1 VRLLIW
7 QRASAPF
14 CAVNSRLV
22 ASWSRYRCRWHT
34 GGMADLQT
42 GDEATATA
50 RNDAVRW
57 LRVSYRAGA
66 VVDALATV
74 SMIFPRRLWSLRF
87 KGPFDR
93 SGAEL
98 RYGLRAGAPL
108 MAGWTVL
115 LLWADRRPV
124 ERKDVIAMTAV
135 PVVAGLMANDAWAVR
150 KGQVDARSVLPVRAL
165 QSGLLALFA
174 ASYVRA
180 VLADRKQA
188 SRYLTQG

>member
-1 VRLLIW
+1 
-7 QRASAPF
+7 
-14 CAVNSRLV
+14 
-22 ASWSRYRCRWHT
+22 
-34 GGMADLQT
+34 MAGLKT

-50 RNDAVRW
+50 HDDVARW

-87 KGPFDR
+87 MDPFDR

-98 RYGLRAGAPL
+98 GYGMRAGAPL

-188 SRYLTQG
+188 SRYLNRGEHAGPPPQHALPA

>member
-1 VRLLIW
+1 
-7 QRASAPF
+7 
-14 CAVNSRLV
+14 
-22 ASWSRYRCRWHT
+22 
-34 GGMADLQT
+34 MADVHT
-42 GDEATATA
+42 GDEATAAA
-50 RNDAVRW
+50 RSDVARW

-74 SMIFPRRLWSLRF
+74 SMIFPRRLWVLRF
-87 KGPFDR
+87 KDPFDR

-98 RYGLRAGAPL
+98 RYGLRVGAPL

-135 PVVAGLMANDAWAVR
+135 PVVVGVMASDAWAVR
-150 KGQVDARSVLPVRAL
+150 MGQVDARSVLPVRTL

-180 VLADRKQA
+180 VLADR
-188 SRYLTQG
+188 R

>member
-1 VRLLIW
+1 
-7 QRASAPF
+7 
-14 CAVNSRLV
+14 
-22 ASWSRYRCRWHT
+22 
-34 GGMADLQT
+34 MADLQT

-50 RNDAVRW
+50 RNDVARW

-66 VVDALATV
+66 VVDALAAV
-74 SMIFPRRLWSLRF
+74 SMIFPQRLWTLRF
-87 KGPFDR
+87 KDPFDR

-188 SRYLTQG
+188 SRYLSQGEHPRPPQHAPPA

>member
-1 VRLLIW
+1 MAIARGRPDPDGITT
-7 QRASAPF
+7 PG
-14 CAVNSRLV
+14 
-22 ASWSRYRCRWHT
+22 HT
-34 GGMADLQT
+34 WLMADQGT
-42 GDEATATA
+42 NDEVAAA
-50 RNDAVRW
+50 VGNDVARW
-57 LRVSYRAGA
+57 LRLSYRAGA

-74 SMIFPRRLWSLRF
+74 SMIFPRLWVLRF
-87 KGPFDR
+87 RRPFDR

-124 ERKDVIAMTAV
+124 ERKDVIAITAV

-150 KGQVDARSVLPVRAL
+150 NGLVEARSVLPVRAL

-180 VLADRKQA
+180 KLVDRK
-188 SRYLTQG
+188 